1 MHREDTDSGDRSNT
15 PLQRGVT
22 PPPVEFASRG
32 GVKILSM
39 DGGGMRG
46 LIQLEILAEI
56 ERLTRKRIVKI
67 FDWIIGNSIG
77 GIMALGLVYAD
88 MSLEQLR
95 KFYFRIKDD
104 VFGRRTFRGNY
115 NTKLFERILQD
126 ELGSMKMNER
136 MHPR

>member
-1 MHREDTDSGDRSNT
+1 MHREDTDTGDMS
-15 PLQRGVT
+15 
-22 PPPVEFASRG
+22 SRG

-56 ERLTRKRIVKI
+56 ERLTGKRIVEL

-77 GIMALGLVYAD
+77 GIMALGLVYAG

-104 VFGRRTFRGNY
+104 VFGRKTMNGY
-115 NTKLFERILQD
+115 NTKMLERILQE
-126 ELGSMKMNER
+126 ELGSKTMNECK
-136 MHPR
+136 HPR